1 MGKKVLVVLTALEH
15 DDESLPEI
23 AGATV
28 SPRSPLPPA
37 PHTRTDTDGRPQ
49 HSHRRVHAPPRAP
62 GGRRPRP
69 PAQPAVLAH
78 VLVVWARAGS
88 GEWVER
94 ACESAIV
101 CVCDAPNSQHHPFSK
116 QGWRHPPL
124 KLEDVPRLPPRLT
137 TAGALPAFQAAWAAR
152 AEKADRKPGIALAG
166 ALLSVDVVAAVA
178 VVLLQV
184 TQSAFSV
191 AVPLLLKPIITH
203 LQSATAVSAHTA
215 YVCAGLLFV
224 LPLLGALAFTHSS
237 RAAAG
242 IQVRVKT
249 ALTAAVY
256 AKAGHLSPSARRRA
270 DTDVGRLVQ
279 LCASDVATIAQF
291 AYPFASQLI
300 SAPLLLITALG
311 LLVGQ
316 MGPSALIGVA
326 VMVVS
331 SPFSGACVKRITA
344 ARRSMLQHTD
354 VRVRLVGQLIQ
365 GIRVLKLYG
374 WTAAQADQVAAARA
388 AELGALRSAVPFR
401 VGMQTLLFAAPVVA
415 AVASF
420 AAFGAVAPNRFT
432 PAVVFSSLA
441 LFALMR
447 LPLVLLPFAA
457 VEAGN
462 AAVSARRIGAF
473 LMLPERDAGA
483 TEALPEGATGI
494 EFFNAS
500 FFWPP
505 SFDEAE
511 EGDKQTE
518 KEDGGASK
526 PDDPPP
532 TDAVDAVAVTLETKP
547 SLPAPLSSVRASTR
561 YGADPPSELASL
573 APPGTYWLSDIDG
586 VRVGPGELV
595 AIVGRVGAGKSSLLA
610 AALGNMERAA
620 GSVRVGGSI
629 AYAAQQPWIANATL
643 KENVLSFGAGGAGDK
658 AGGAAIDEDAYAV
671 ALHAACLEPDLA
683 VLPGGDATEIGERG
697 VTLSGGQKARVALA
711 RAYYADADVYVFDD
725 VLSAVDVHVGAAL
738 VTRLICALKARG
750 KAILMATNQLAP
762 LAHAAH
768 IVYLENGRIAAVDE
782 SVDALRARCPGFA
795 ALVADHE
802 TSMAAAA
809 DATAG
814 PTVDPDPPPSPGRP
828 DDKDDIAF
836 LRARLGDA
844 LLPRPTRV
852 DDADTAA
859 PLSPTDSD
867 AAAPLKRVPTAVLTQ
882 QSRME
887 QLHDAVGGGGGGG
900 ASTEVPPLERT
911 ERYATEADASS
922 RPPAPPRGRL
932 FGVKLAVVL
941 GGRRA
946 KKVTGSAVEMT
957 ASKKDGDDTATTTKP
972 STLVAAETRASGAVA
987 AAVYAFYASAYGRA
1001 AFAALFCLWAAEQ
1014 SARVLTNWWLSRW
1027 TAAEAIASTGG
1038 PPVDRNL
1045 KLSVYFGLSAAFVCI
1060 TGTRAASNLLSALRA
1075 SFKIH
1080 TASLT
1085 AVARAPVSFFDA
1097 TPAGRILNR
1106 FSKDLDD
1113 IDQLIPQSINDAG
1126 NTAMTLFA
1134 ALVFES
1140 IVQPYFLAGAI
1151 PILIA
1156 YYFICR
1162 FFRATYVELQRN
1174 DAVSRSPI
1182 FAHLTESVSGQ
1193 DTLRAAAAQPA
1204 YAAASAALV
1213 DANNRAYYAV
1223 RTADMWLSLRLECVS
1238 ASLVC
1243 LVAVVAISTRGR
1255 LSPSLAALALSEAC
1269 DMTGFLKYF
1278 VVFWA
1283 QLESR
1288 FNAVERLRELARLPS
1303 EAPLVTLADAT
1314 LPAGWPVH
1322 GAVVFDNVWL
1332 TYRQGLDPALR
1343 GVSFSV
1349 PAGAKVGICGRT
1361 GSGKSSLVVAL
1372 YRLTEPSRG
1381 RVLVDSI
1388 DVSTLGLSV
1397 LRTRLATI
1405 PQDPVLF
1412 AGSVRQNLDPY
1423 NQHDD
1428 AALWSA
1434 LDVVALKSLVSEAP
1448 LGLSERIVEGGE
1460 NWSVGQRQLLCV
1472 ARAVLRS
1479 ATLVV
1484 CDEAT
1489 SSVDAEADALIQKAL
1504 RTAFADATVLT
1515 VAHRVATILDSSSV
1529 LVMDGGRAGEYG
1541 PVGELLA
1548 REGGL
1553 FRALVEGAGR

>member
-1 MGKKVLVVLTALEH
+1 M
-15 DDESLPEI
+15 
-23 AGATV
+23 
-28 SPRSPLPPA
+28 
-37 PHTRTDTDGRPQ
+37 
-49 HSHRRVHAPPRAP
+49 
-62 GGRRPRP
+62 
-69 PAQPAVLAH
+69 
-78 VLVVWARAGS
+78 
-88 GEWVER
+88 
-94 ACESAIV
+94 
-101 CVCDAPNSQHHPFSK
+101 
-116 QGWRHPPL
+116 
-124 KLEDVPRLPPRLT
+124 PRLPPRLT
-137 TAGALPAFQAAWAAR
+137 TAGALPAFQAAWTAR
-152 AEKADRKPGIALAG
+152 AEKAERKPGIALVG
-166 ALLSVDVVAAVA
+166 ALLSVDAAAAVA
-178 VVLLQV
+178 VVVLQV
-184 TQSAFSV
+184 TQSALSL
-191 AVPLLLKPIITH
+191 APPLLLKPIITH

-256 AKAGHLSPSARRRA
+256 AKAGRLSPSAWRRP

-291 AYPFASQLI
+291 AYPFAAQLI

-331 SPFSGACVKRITA
+331 SPISGACVTRITA
-344 ARRSMLQHTD
+344 ARRAMLQHTD
-354 VRVRLVGQLIQ
+354 TRVRLVGQLIQ

-374 WTAAQADQVAAARA
+374 WTTAQADQVAAARA

-401 VGMQTLLFAAPVVA
+401 VSMQTLLFAAPVVA

-420 AAFGAVAPNRFT
+420 AAFGAVSPTRFT

-462 AAVSARRIGAF
+462 AAVSARRIGVF

-483 TEALPEGATGI
+483 TDAMPDGTTGI
-494 EFFNAS
+494 EFSNAS

-505 SFDEAE
+505 DEAD
-511 EGDKQTE
+511 EGDE
-518 KEDGGASK
+518 KIEQESGCASK

-532 TDAVDAVAVTLETKP
+532 SDAVAVTLESEP
-547 SLPAPLSSVRASTR
+547 SLPAPLSSFRASTR
-561 YGADPPSELASL
+561 YGADPPAELASL
-573 APPGTYWLSDIDG
+573 APPGAYWLSDIDG

-620 GSVRVGGSI
+620 GSVRVGGRI

-643 KENVLSFGAGGAGDK
+643 KENVLSFGAGGAGDP
-658 AGGAAIDEDAYAV
+658 AGGAAIDQDAYAA

-711 RAYYADADVYVFDD
+711 RAYYAEADVYVLDD

-738 VTRLICALKARG
+738 VTRLIGALKARG

-762 LAHAAH
+762 LAHAAR
-768 IVYLENGRIAAVDE
+768 IVYLENGRITAVE
-782 SVDALRARCPGFA
+782 ASVDALRARCPGFA

-814 PTVDPDPPPSPGRP
+814 PATDPEPPSSPGRP
-828 DDKDDIAF
+828 GDKDDIAF

-844 LLPRPTRV
+844 LLPRPTRL
-852 DDADTAA
+852 DDADAAA
-859 PLSPTDSD
+859 PLSPTASD
-867 AAAPLKRVPTAVLTQ
+867 AAVRLKRVPTAVLTKK
-882 QSRME
+882 SRME

-900 ASTEVPPLERT
+900 GGTSVPPLERT
-911 ERYATEADASS
+911 ERDVTETDASS
-922 RPPAPPRGRL
+922 RPPAPARGRML
-932 FGVKLAVVL
+932 GARLASVL

-946 KKVTGSAVEMT
+946 KNATGSAVEMT
-957 ASKKDGDDTATTTKP
+957 KKDGDATTPTKP
-972 STLVAAETRASGAVA
+972 STLVAAETRASGAVDA
-987 AAVYAFYASAYGRA
+987 AIYAFYASAYGWV

-1027 TAAEAIASTGG
+1027 TAAEAIASNGG
-1038 PPVDRNL
+1038 PPVDRTL
-1045 KLSVYFGLSAAFVCI
+1045 KLGVYFGLSAAFVCI

-1080 TASLT
+1080 AVALT
-1085 AVARAPVSFFDA
+1085 AVTRAPVSFFDA
-1097 TPAGRILNR
+1097 TPAGRTLNR

-1113 IDQLIPQSINDAG
+1113 IDQLIPQSLNDVG
-1126 NTAMTLFA
+1126 NTAMTLLS
-1134 ALVFES
+1134 ALIFES
-1140 IVQPYFLAGAI
+1140 IIQPYFLAGAI

-1182 FAHLTESVSGQ
+1182 FAHLSESVAGQ

-1204 YAAASAALV
+1204 YAAASASLV
-1213 DANNRAYYAV
+1213 DDNNRAYYSV
-1223 RTADMWLSLRLECVS
+1223 RTADMWLSLRLECVG

-1243 LVAVVAISTRGR
+1243 LVAVLVISTRGR
-1255 LSPSLAALALSEAC
+1255 LSPSLAALALSEAT
-1269 DMTGFLKYF
+1269 DMVGFLKYF
-1278 VVFWA
+1278 IVFWA

-1288 FNAVERLRELARLPS
+1288 FNSVERLRELARLPS
-1303 EAPLVTLADAT
+1303 EAPLTTPADAA
-1314 LPAGWPVH
+1314 LPAGWPVR
-1322 GAVVFDNVWL
+1322 GSVEFDNVWL
-1332 TYRQGLDPALR
+1332 TYRPGLDPALR
-1343 GVSFSV
+1343 GVSLSV

-1381 RVLVDSI
+1381 RVLVDGI
-1388 DVSTLGLSV
+1388 DVSTLGLSI
-1397 LRTRLATI
+1397 LRSRLATI

-1434 LDVVALKSLVSEAP
+1434 LDVVALKSLVAEAP

-1529 LVMDGGRAGEYG
+1529 LVMDGGRVGEYG
-1541 PVGELLA
+1541 PVGELLE